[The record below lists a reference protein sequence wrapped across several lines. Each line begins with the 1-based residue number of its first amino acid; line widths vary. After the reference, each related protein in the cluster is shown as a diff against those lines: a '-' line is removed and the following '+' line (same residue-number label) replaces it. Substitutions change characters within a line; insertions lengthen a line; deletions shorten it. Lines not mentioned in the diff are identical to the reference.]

1 MYSYKKEYVFLTKKT
16 PYSYNCIR
24 KHFQGS
30 KSLTFDRCIFEKL
43 RQEHFL
49 TLPEVTKVYVY
60 KMVYKTR
67 FEGDKYEPFEVL
79 DTEKGDP
86 FGCK

>member
-1 MYSYKKEYVFLTKKT
+1 M
-16 PYSYNCIR
+16 
-24 KHFQGS
+24 
-30 KSLTFDRCIFEKL
+30 TFDRCIFEKL

-49 TLPEVTKVYVY
+49 TLPEVTRKYVY

-86 FGCK
+86 FECK

>member
-1 MYSYKKEYVFLTKKT
+1 MTS
-16 PYSYNCIR
+16 
-24 KHFQGS
+24 
-30 KSLTFDRCIFEKL
+30 DRCIFEKL

-49 TLPEVTKVYVY
+49 TLQEVTKVY
-60 KMVYKTR
+60 KMFYKTR

>member
-1 MYSYKKEYVFLTKKT
+1 MAFLE
-16 PYSYNCIR
+16 NLN
-24 KHFQGS
+24 F
-30 KSLTFDRCIFEKL
+30 KSSTSDRCIFEKT
-43 RQEHFL
+43 QTGTIFD
-49 TLPEVTKVYVY
+49 TSGSDQGIY

-86 FGCK
+86 FECK